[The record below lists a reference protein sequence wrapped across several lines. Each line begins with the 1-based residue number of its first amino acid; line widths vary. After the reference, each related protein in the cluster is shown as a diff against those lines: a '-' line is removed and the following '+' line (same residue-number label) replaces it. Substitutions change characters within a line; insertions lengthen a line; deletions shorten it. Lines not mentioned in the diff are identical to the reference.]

1 MIQGIFR
8 RISVYRLELFLWINF
23 NIKYMIKEIPSRIYK
38 KMQLFIN
45 EIPEKYLFN

>member
-1 MIQGIFR
+1 MMQGIFR
-8 RISVYRLELFLWINF
+8 RIYVYRLELFLYFNF